1 MIEKKPKYGHPAF
14 LEYAQNIVNHPNYA
28 GMPDPYGNQ
37 GQIQWEA
44 PSNRASGQFKDTHHL
59 RREWWRAKAISLSID
74 PRFNTTWISQAAKLN
89 HPYGEK
95 PCKNCGL
102 VLTIAYCYPNSH
114 LINKLRKLSY
124 IDDSFE
130 TSNTEHI
137 CDLISRMQAH
147 YGDKIFKDLPSLL
160 STASISVEKTFQDL
174 NSWNKY
180 IAEIYIPQ
188 EPRMLSPGAMSN
200 PPDRFDGFHSFNRCC
215 RSTADK
221 GRTQQNLRSYSTDRR
236 VFEYWV
242 DGDWIAAD
250 RLMSQVRSND
260 AFINEACFNN
270 QQGGSHPTP
279 CQADHIGPISLGF
292 THRPEFQLLCRTCNS
307 GKNNRMYASDI
318 QLLRS
323 AEDRNEQVISWFAK
337 EIWDRRKGYATS
349 TETALRLSK
358 LLRDNRH
365 TYMSLLEKIMES
377 GHLVYLAKLLHL
389 EKAKFSVE
397 FTGLRTEANLT
408 KFDEITHTIRATKY
422 TLEQQFR
429 RIRIAFTSLA
439 DYHKKVN
446 RSSFIINNPT
456 IFNEI
461 NTGLQRLDSIKTI
474 TEPYNNMLKTILD
487 GSASVT
493 QEQLH
498 ELISGISK
506 IEFPSINSHF
516 EQAMKEVGKELDS
529 LWGADR
535 YVRAAPEDLIE

>member
-1 MIEKKPKYGHPAF
+1 MTEKRPKYGDAAF

-44 PSNRASGQFKDTHHL
+44 PSNRASGQFKDTHHH

-74 PRFNTTWISQAAKLN
+74 PTFNTTWISQAAKAN

-102 VLTIAYCYPNSH
+102 VLRIAYCYPNSH
-114 LINKLRKLSY
+114 LINKIRKLPY
-124 IDDSFE
+124 INDSFE
-130 TSNTEHI
+130 LYNTEHI
-137 CDLISRMQAH
+137 CDLISRMQSL
-147 YGDKIFKDLPSLL
+147 YGNTIFKDLPNLL
-160 STASISVEKTFQDL
+160 STSSISVKEIFPTIDA
-174 NSWNKY
+174 WNKY
-180 IAEIYIPQ
+180 LTEEYIPQ
-188 EPRMLSPGAMSN
+188 EPRMLSPGAMAN
-200 PPDRFDGFHSFNRCC
+200 PPDRLDGFHSFNRCC

-221 GRTQQNLRSYSTDRR
+221 GRTQENLRSYVTDRR

-242 DGDWIAAD
+242 DGDWVAAD
-250 RLMSQVRSND
+250 RLMGQVRSNK
-260 AFINEACFNN
+260 AFINEACFNE

-318 QLLRS
+318 QLLKS
-323 AEDRNEQVISWFAK
+323 AEGRGEQVISWFAK
-337 EIWDRRKGYATS
+337 EIWERRKNFSVS

-365 TYMSLLEKIMES
+365 TYMSLLEEILNS
-377 GHLVYLAKLLHL
+377 GHLVYLTKLLHL
-389 EKAKFSVE
+389 EKANHAVE
-397 FTGLRTEANLT
+397 FTYLRTQAHLT
-408 KFDEITHTIRATKY
+408 TFDEIIRTPRTTKY
-422 TLEQQFR
+422 ALEQQLR
-429 RIRIAFTSLA
+429 RIRIAFSSLA

-446 RSSFIINNPT
+446 RSSFIISNAAIT
-456 IFNEI
+456 HEI
-461 NTGLQRLDSIKTI
+461 NSGLHELDKIRHV
-474 TEPYNNMLKTILD
+474 TEPYNEMLKKILNGNVSSSQEELLETI
-487 GSASVT
+487 SK
-493 QEQLH
+493 
-498 ELISGISK
+498 ISK

-516 EQAMKEVGKELDS
+516 EQAMNEVGKELDT
-529 LWGADR
+529 LWGTDR